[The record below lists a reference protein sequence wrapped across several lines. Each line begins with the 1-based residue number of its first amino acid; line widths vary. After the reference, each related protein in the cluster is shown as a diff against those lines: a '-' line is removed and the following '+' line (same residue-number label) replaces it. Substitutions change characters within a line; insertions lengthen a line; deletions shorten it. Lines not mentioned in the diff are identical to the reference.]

1 MAANAHPIVVFDL
14 DGTLADTA
22 PDLIATL
29 NAILAGEGLSPLP
42 IEEAGALIGVGARA
56 LIERG
61 VSANARTLPPGRLD
75 VLYESFLDRYAA
87 NLCVETRLYPGA
99 REALHRLARGG
110 YRLAICTNKFDA
122 HARALLSALRVLDL
136 FEAVSG
142 RDTYTVCKPDPRH
155 LTLTIAAAGGD
166 PGRAVMVGDSRTDIM
181 TARAAGIPVVGVP
194 FGYTDVPI
202 AALGP
207 DCVVAHFDDLADAV
221 RRLVPLER
229 EHRTEALPMM
239 ARA

>member
-1 MAANAHPIVVFDL
+1 MAADAHPIVVFDL

-42 IEEAGALIGVGARA
+42 LADAGALIGVGARA

-75 VLYESFLDRYAA
+75 VLYESFLARYAA
-87 NLCVETRLYPGA
+87 NVCVETRLYAGA
-99 REALHRLARGG
+99 REALHRLAADG
-110 YRLAICTNKFDA
+110 YRLAICTNKFEA
-122 HARALLSALRVLDL
+122 HARALLAALGVLPL
-136 FEAVSG
+136 FEAVCG
-142 RDTYTVCKPDPRH
+142 RDTFPVCKPDPRH

-166 PGRAVMVGDSRTDIM
+166 EARAVMVGDSRTDVV
-181 TARAAGIPVVGVP
+181 TARAAGVPVIGVP

-202 AALGP
+202 EALGP

-229 EHRTEALPMM
+229 EHRAAALPML